1 MKMKKLMVLIGM
13 LMVVSTANA
22 TDGDQML
29 GITAKQWARGGA
41 VIASPADI
49 PSMLY
54 NPAALG
60 VIGINKLGF
69 DLSLG
74 IMNPPRKIT
83 SPVGTTES
91 NSNFYL
97 GMGNGFA
104 AKISDKILL
113 GVAAG
118 GVSGMGVDFPST
130 TIPDNPNTP
139 FPENTSIVTKKGLL
153 KIVPTIAFMFSDN
166 FVLGV
171 SLQIGQQSMALKSPA
186 FMLPQ
191 TEKWGFGGALGLIYR
206 VIPSM
211 QLGLSYTTKMN
222 ISEYE
227 FNGYSPIGGGEGV
240 YKMEM
245 NSPQNLAFGISFDLN
260 PKLQLEADV
269 KWYNFSDVMD
279 KVELKTPAGGV
290 IPLNFGWDDQMVYIL
305 AASFKPVDGVN
316 FDLSYNYGA
325 TPIGTDDVDGN
336 LGSIAVVEHHISA
349 GVTKNWNKS
358 CSSTLAYTYGMHNE
372 LQSSKSPLK
381 IEAQQNIFFFQFS
394 YKL

>member
-1 MKMKKLMVLIGM
+1 MKKLLA
-13 LMVVSTANA
+13 LFLLLLSFSTVFA

-60 VIGINKLGF
+60 DIVGLNKLGF

-74 IMNPPRKIT
+74 VMNPPRKIT
-83 SPVGTTES
+83 SMAGTTES
-91 NSNFYL
+91 NSNAYL

-104 AKISDKILL
+104 AKLSDRIIL

-118 GVSGMGVDFPST
+118 GVSGLGVDFPST
-130 TIPDNPNTP
+130 TFPDNPGTP
-139 FPENTSIVTKKGLL
+139 IPENTSVVTKKGLL
-153 KIVPTIAFMFSDN
+153 KIVPTIAFMVSEKFII
-166 FVLGV
+166 GA

-191 TEKWGFGGALGLIYR
+191 TEKWGFGGAIGMIYH
-206 VIPSM
+206 ITPKL
-211 QLGLSYTTKMN
+211 QAGLSYTSKMN

-227 FNGYSPIGGGEGV
+227 FNGYSPVGGGEGV

-245 NSPQNLAFGISFDLN
+245 NSPQNAAFGLAFKIN
-260 PKLQLEADV
+260 PKLQIEADV

-279 KVELKTPAGGV
+279 EVDLKMPNGGV
-290 IPLNFGWDDQMVYIL
+290 LPLKFGWDDQMVYII
-305 AASFKPVDGVN
+305 AANIHPVKGTCLQ
-316 FDLSYNYGA
+316 LSYNYGA
-325 TPIGTDDVDGN
+325 TPIGTEDVDSN
-336 LGSIAVVEHHISA
+336 LGSIAVVEHHISI
-349 GVTKNWNKS
+349 GISKKWNDT

-372 LQSSKSPLK
+372 VESSVTPNK
-381 IEAQQNIFFFQFS
+381 IEAQQNIFFLQFS
-394 YKL
+394 FRM